1 MAPPA
6 YADLG
11 KQARDVFGK
20 GYHFGVL
27 KLDVKTRTESGV
39 EFSSGCVSNQEKGS
53 VFGSLET
60 KYRAPNYGLTFSE
73 RWNTDNV
80 CITEVVMQDQLAKGL
95 KLSAD
100 CSFAPQTRS
109 KNGHLKAAFLHEACA
124 LNGDAE
130 FSSDGQNVTASAV
143 LGYQGVVGGYQLK
156 FDLNNSKVI
165 ANNFALGYSQAD
177 FVLHTSVD
185 NGEIYKGSIFHKVT
199 PLLDA
204 AVDLTWS
211 TNSNET
217 KFGIGCKYAL
227 EGNACVRAKVNNASQ
242 IGLGYQQ
249 KLRDGITITLSTLID
264 AKNFNQGGHKYGIGL
279 EMEA

>member
-20 GYHFGVL
+20 GYHFGLL
-27 KLDVKTRTESGV
+27 KLDVKTKTESGV
-39 EFSSGCVSNQEKGS
+39 EFSSGCVSHQDKGS
-53 VFGSLET
+53 VFGNLET
-60 KYRAPNYGLTFSE
+60 KYRMPDYGFTISE
-73 RWNTDNV
+73 KWNTDNV
-80 CITEVVMQDQLAKGL
+80 LVTEAVLQDQIAKGL

-100 CSFAPQTRS
+100 CMIAPQTGS
-109 KNGHLKAAFLHEACA
+109 KSGHLKAAFLHEICA
-124 LNGDAE
+124 LNGE
-130 FSSDGQNVTASAV
+130 LELSSEGQNLTAAAV
-143 LGYQGVVGGYQLK
+143 LGYQGIVGGYQAK
-156 FDLNNSKVI
+156 FDINDSKMI
-165 ANNFALGYSQAD
+165 ANNFALGFLHSD
-177 FVLHTSVD
+177 FVLHTAVN
-185 NGEIYKGSIFHKVT
+185 NGELYSGSVFHKVT
-199 PLLDA
+199 DVLEA

-211 TNSNET
+211 SDSNET
-217 KFGIGCKYAL
+217 RFGIGCKYAL
-227 EGNACVRAKVNNASQ
+227 DGNASVRAKVNNASQ